1 MLATALLGCVL
12 AMSPSVQANEI
23 PLQDVM
29 AATEGKHEAST
40 AHDTPATQIGS
51 TAIAS
56 AMATATPEHVEEAA
70 RSQDHFSA
78 MSSDKN
84 APATSE
90 RMLNEELLEPPVLAF
105 VTMDQRLGQL
115 GERVLI
121 QGDEV
126 NSQNGQTSG
135 FRLSAGF
142 SPDWNEVFDLGAE
155 LRYRESEDVASSHGG
170 NRHVEDVTSFGGSLI
185 AGLRFGSF
193 GLYGKTGVS
202 QWVTDPV
209 TGANSI
215 TSSSGMARTKGIGA
229 RWLNEDWI
237 GQVEFEES
245 DAPEL
250 EHLNMVSASIHV
262 PF

>member
-1 MLATALLGCVL
+1 MLATALFGCVL
-12 AMSPSVQANEI
+12 TMSSSVQANEI
-23 PLQDVM
+23 PLQEIM
-29 AATEGKHEAST
+29 AATEGEHEVNAAHDST
-40 AHDTPATQIGS
+40 AIQVGS

-56 AMATATPEHVEEAA
+56 AMATATTEHSEEAA
-70 RSQDHFSA
+70 RSQSHFSA
-78 MSSDKN
+78 KSSDKN
-84 APATSE
+84 SPATSE
-90 RMLNEELLEPPVLAF
+90 RILNEELLEPPVLAF

-126 NSQNGQTSG
+126 NSQDGQTSG

-170 NRHVEDVTSFGGSLI
+170 NRHVEDVTSLGGSLI

-202 QWVTDPV
+202 QWATDPV

-215 TSSSGMARTKGIGA
+215 ASSSGMARTKGIGA

-237 GQVEFEES
+237 GQLEFEES